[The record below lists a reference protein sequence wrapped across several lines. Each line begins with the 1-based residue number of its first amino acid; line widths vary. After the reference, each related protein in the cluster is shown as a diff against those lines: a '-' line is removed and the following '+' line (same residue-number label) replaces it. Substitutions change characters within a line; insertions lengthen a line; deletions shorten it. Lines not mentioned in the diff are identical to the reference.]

1 MDAVSPTESFRH
13 ILVGI
18 DGYGPA
24 CRAAVAAARLALT
37 LNAKLTFLAVAREV
51 RTSKEIED
59 YAKLEGIDT
68 PSLPLLR
75 KEAETCLAAAM
86 ASAQELGL
94 PGAERLIQ
102 TGDVAQTIALV
113 ARTREKTD
121 CIVLRRSSHGVVR
134 SLVMGSVA
142 KKVGD
147 ATDSALVLIP

>member
-1 MDAVSPTESFRH
+1 MVAVSPTGSFRH
-13 ILVGI
+13 ILVGV
-18 DGYGPA
+18 DGSGPA

-51 RTSKEIED
+51 RASKEIED

-75 KEAETCLAAAM
+75 KEAEFCLAAAGI
-86 ASAQELGL
+86 SARELGL
-94 PGAERLIQ
+94 TCPERLIQ

-113 ARTREKTD
+113 SRTHEAD
-121 CIVLRRSSHGVVR
+121 CIVLGRSSHGAVR